1 MSPLLPPVFGLL
13 RILPNSLPQAAT
25 TTPNVQPVAA
35 DAASNASHSR
45 QGGAEFSP
53 GAQLNGKVVGQ
64 NAQSGTQTL
73 QLPDGRQL
81 QFQSARPLPVGTQ
94 VTIQIGQNLSA
105 LVISLNIPAGT
116 QIQQLLTKYADKWE
130 GLNKAIQSAQAGN
143 SPVASNAMREVLPQ
157 ANNLLAGMLG
167 VAIATKQNSL
177 KALVSGDLAAL
188 LHLDADLAEMH
199 QLHQREFKTGE
210 WRAFFFPY
218 FENKQDENTRQ
229 GQFFWRTKDDGESKS
244 TRFVVNLNLSSYG
257 DIQLDGLVRTGQ
269 FNTKLRLLK
278 SVDEDFV
285 SGLQALYQE
294 TLQNLDLAG
303 DIKVELVEDFEIDP
317 LHELLTTDHLRNVE
331 V

>member
-1 MSPLLPPVFGLL
+1 MF
-13 RILPNSLPQAAT
+13 ILFYDIFVTKIYEMA
-25 TTPNVQPVAA
+25 
-35 DAASNASHSR
+35 
-45 QGGAEFSP
+45 
-53 GAQLNGKVVGQ
+53 K
-64 NAQSGTQTL
+64 L
-73 QLPDGRQL
+73 QKSIDKR
-81 QFQSARPLPVGTQ
+81 
-94 VTIQIGQNLSA
+94 NA
-105 LVISLNIPAGT
+105 LVQATIGLVNNNGFHATPMSKIAKMANVSPAT
-116 QIQQLLTKYADKWE
+116 IYL
-130 GLNKAIQSAQAGN
+130 
-143 SPVASNAMREVLPQ
+143 
-157 ANNLLAGMLG
+157 
-167 VAIATKQNSL
+167 
-177 KALVSGDLAAL
+177 
-188 LHLDADLAEMH
+188 
-199 QLHQREFKTGE
+199 
-210 WRAFFFPY
+210 Y